1 MDSNSNYC
9 RTVKIILCSFDPP
22 FYVSSSVNPL
32 ILWENFFRPNF
43 RILQF
48 PLYLWASIRI
58 RLAKFSFG
66 LVKSVCH
73 VEMTST
79 RASAWFQKPINT
91 SSMVRSDRNIS
102 FAKVR
107 WKHTVWKS
115 CKKQKLEQ
123 RFKVSGKLQVR
134 KYIYSLRINTHIRN
148 KILFKCYWNSSN
160 FWKSLMKFLVDI
172 RMLWFL

>member
-1 MDSNSNYC
+1 MLAS
-9 RTVKIILCSFDPP
+9 
-22 FYVSSSVNPL
+22 
-32 ILWENFFRPNF
+32 
-43 RILQF
+43 
-48 PLYLWASIRI
+48 ASILSFYDKI
-58 RLAKFSFG
+58 FFVLNLGSHNFLYICGAPYVFGWQDTLLAWRNQYA
-66 LVKSVCH
+66 
-73 VEMTST
+73 MTFT

-91 SSMVRSDRNIS
+91 NSMVCSDRNIS

-107 WKHTVWKS
+107 WKVLKN
-115 CKKQKLEQ
+115 KLEQ

-172 RMLWFL
+172 KMLWFL